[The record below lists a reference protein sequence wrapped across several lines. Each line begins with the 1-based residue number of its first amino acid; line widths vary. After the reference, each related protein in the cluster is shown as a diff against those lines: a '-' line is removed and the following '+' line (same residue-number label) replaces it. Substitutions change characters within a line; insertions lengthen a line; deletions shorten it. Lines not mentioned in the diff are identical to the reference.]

1 MIFLVT
7 IIVIMCLLNDDSL
20 ITEVVVED
28 GARTCP
34 LIVLLEELLVLRVF
48 DVLRVEVD
56 VADTSLRSGW
66 DYIGLVGGG

>member
-1 MIFLVT
+1 
-7 IIVIMCLLNDDSL
+7 MCHLNDDSL
-20 ITEVVVED
+20 ITEAALVAVED

-66 DYIGLVGGG
+66 DYIGLVGRGSGGGGV

>member
-1 MIFLVT
+1 
-7 IIVIMCLLNDDSL
+7 MCHLNDDSL
-20 ITEVVVED
+20 ITEAALVAVKD

-66 DYIGLVGGG
+66 DHIGLVGGG